1 MEVFLM
7 RNKILS
13 VILAGVLCFNGTV
26 PVLGVGP
33 PPDWEAA
40 AIYVRDQGIMTG
52 DQNGN
57 LNLNS
62 GLTRAE
68 LAVILT
74 RLSDG
79 TGDMGRNAIYYRT
92 ICPFTDVPEWAM
104 PYAGYCAEKK
114 LMAGYGNKRFGPND
128 PVTPAAACT
137 VMLRYLDCPTSQWTY
152 ATACEKAAELGLLPD
167 GAAVGPSITRGNVAV
182 LIYRALNGGNS
193 GDGHTTLQG
202 VGDGYLANGK
212 DITEENVLELLR
224 QIEQD
229 WPTGTIWGTHN
240 TSGTSKN
247 EIPCTEIRHVMD
259 SYRVSATYGCSGYA
273 SMVSSL
279 IFGDKANPAR
289 RLEDLS
295 QIRPGDVI
303 FMVRNENGKVWH
315 VIVALESP
323 NEKNTFHITDGNAG
337 ETVQWPDNSSPYS
350 NVSNLD
356 CYRGE
361 GKNYHLEVWT
371 RYPES
376 VPCTGDSVMVWS
388 TGK

>member
-1 MEVFLM
+1 M

-57 LNLNS
+57 LNLGS

-74 RLSDG
+74 RLSDD
-79 TGDMGRNAIYYRT
+79 TGDMGRNAAYYRT
-92 ICPFTDVPEWAM
+92 ICPFTDVPEWAI

-114 LMAGYGNKRFGPND
+114 LMVGYGNKRFGPND

-137 VMLRYLDCPTSQWTY
+137 VMLRYLGCPTGQWTY
-152 ATACEKAAELGLLPD
+152 ATACEKAVELGLLPD

-182 LIYRALNGGNS
+182 LIYRVLNDKKLGG
-193 GDGHTTLQG
+193 GHATLQG
-202 VGDGYLANGK
+202 VGDGYLTNGK
-212 DITEENVLELLR
+212 DITEENVLEFLR

-247 EIPCTEIRHVMD
+247 ETPCTEIRHVMD

-273 SMVSSL
+273 SMISSL

-337 ETVQWPDNSSPYS
+337 ETIQWPDNSSPYS

-376 VPCTGDSVMVWS
+376 VPYTGDSVMVWS
-388 TGK
+388 TGE

>member
-1 MEVFLM
+1 M

-273 SMVSSL
+273 SATRPTPPAGWRICPRSGRETSSSWCVTRTGR
-279 IFGDKANPAR
+279 FG
-289 RLEDLS
+289 
-295 QIRPGDVI
+295 
-303 FMVRNENGKVWH
+303 M
-315 VIVALESP
+315 
-323 NEKNTFHITDGNAG
+323 
-337 ETVQWPDNSSPYS
+337 
-350 NVSNLD
+350 
-356 CYRGE
+356 
-361 GKNYHLEVWT
+361 
-371 RYPES
+371 
-376 VPCTGDSVMVWS
+376 
-388 TGK
+388 

>member
-1 MEVFLM
+1 M

-74 RLSDG
+74 RLSDD
-79 TGDMGRNAIYYRT
+79 TGDMGRNAAYYRT
-92 ICPFTDVPEWAM
+92 ICPFTDVPKWAM

-137 VMLRYLDCPTSQWTY
+137 VMLRYLDCPASQWTY

-212 DITEENVLELLR
+212 DVTEENVLELLR

-259 SYRVSATYGCSGYA
+259 SYRVSTTYGCSGYA

-295 QIRPGDVI
+295 QIRPGDII
-303 FMVRNENGKVWH
+303 FMVRNETGKVWH

-323 NEKNTFHITDGNAG
+323 NEKNAFHITDGNAG

-361 GKNYHLEVWT
+361 GKSYHLEVWT

-376 VPCTGDSVMVWS
+376 VPYTGDSVKGWS

>member
-1 MEVFLM
+1 M

-33 PPDWEAA
+33 PPDWKAA

-74 RLSDG
+74 RLSDD
-79 TGDMGRNAIYYRT
+79 TGDMGRNAAYYRT
-92 ICPFTDVPEWAM
+92 ICPFTDVPEWTM

-114 LMAGYGNKRFGPND
+114 LMAGYGNKQFGPND

-152 ATACEKAAELGLLPD
+152 ATACKKAAELGLLPD

-182 LIYRALNGGNS
+182 LIYRALNGEKLG
-193 GDGHTTLQG
+193 GGHATLQG

-279 IFGDKANPAR
+279 IFGDEANPAR

-295 QIRPGDVI
+295 QIRPGDII
-303 FMVRNENGKVWH
+303 FMVRNETGKVWH
-315 VIVALESP
+315 VTVALESP
-323 NEKNTFHITDGNAG
+323 NEKNAFHITDGNAG

-376 VPCTGDSVMVWS
+376 VLYTGDSVMGWS